1 MANLR
6 FPAYPLIT
14 VDPYFNIW
22 SSADT
27 LTDDVP
33 RHWTG
38 RRHSMTGMVCVD
50 GVWHRFMGKLMPD
63 NLHYY
68 REEDA
73 MDQLSVEVSPLIT
86 TYVFACDEIEL
97 TVKFFTPLLM
107 DDLKIMSRPI
117 SYVDYKISARDGK
130 DHKIEFYYDTS
141 AEIAVNDP
149 SQAVTYALYENGA
162 SCGRG
167 DKDILGRSG
176 DDLRIEWGY
185 LHLYSKDH
193 TSSVVTKEKEH
204 TRYRNFRNSVAEI
217 TDLAGEIPVCDGWRA
232 LALREEYDL
241 SADGCVENFL
251 CIGYDDLY
259 SIQYFGKNIKGYWT
273 KDGETFADVAKL
285 ALEQHDD
292 LLARCE
298 AFDAELMKKA
308 APHGE
313 KYCDILCAVYRQVI
327 SAHKLTWDGE
337 SFQFL
342 SKENFS
348 NGCIGTVDVT
358 YPSIPLFLLYRPELI
373 FGMLDPIF
381 IYANSEAWPYRY
393 APHDVGQY
401 PLANGQVYGMTQKYF
416 DRNPDPEAYQ
426 MPVEE
431 CGNML
436 LCVAA
441 ACHALKDT
449 SYAEKNADTLQQWVD
464 YLLEKGLDPEN
475 QLCTDDFAGHLAHN
489 VNLSAKAIMG
499 IAAWGMLK
507 GMMGKAEDEAKYIAI
522 ARDLAKQWKEKAWD
536 EENNCYRLAFDQPAT
551 WSIKYNL
558 VWDKLFGLDIFDK
571 DIFETEINS
580 YLGRINRYGL
590 PLDCRRDYTKSD
602 WQMWSTVLTDNKEY
616 EKAIIDAMW
625 TCLDEIRERVPF
637 SDWYNTSTP
646 HMVGFQNRTVQAGLF
661 INLLK
666 D

>member
-1 MANLR
+1 MKKLR
-6 FPAYPLIT
+6 PTAVPLVT

-22 SSADT
+22 SSADL

-50 GVWHRFMGKLMPD
+50 GVWYRFMGKLMPD

-73 MDQLSVEVSPLIT
+73 MEQTDLQITPLMT
-86 TYVFACDEIEL
+86 KYTFVCDPIRL
-97 TVKFFTPLLM
+97 DVRFFTPLLL
-107 DDLKIMSRPI
+107 DDLKIMSRPV
-117 SYVDYKISARDGK
+117 SYVDYCITSRDGK
-130 DHKIEFYYDTS
+130 DHSIEFYYDAS
-141 AEIAVNDP
+141 AEIAVDHP
-149 SQAVTYALYENGA
+149 SQSVSYRIYGNGA
-162 SCGRG
+162 CCGRG

-176 DDLRIEWGY
+176 DDLPIEWGY
-185 LHLYSKDH
+185 LHLFSNSH
-193 TSSVVTKEKEH
+193 TPSVVTKEKAH
-204 TRYRNFRNSVAEI
+204 TRYRSFANSV
-217 TDLAGEIPVCDGWRA
+217 TCVQDLDREIPVSDGWCA
-232 LALREEYDL
+232 LALRKSYDL
-241 SADGCVENFL
+241 SAEGSVRDFV

-273 KDGETFADVAKL
+273 KDGESFEQIQAL
-285 ALEQHDD
+285 ALSQYSE
-292 LLARCE
+292 LAARCE
-298 AFDAELMKKA
+298 AFDEDLIRRARA
-308 APHGE
+308 HSDA
-313 KYCDILCAVYRQVI
+313 YCDILCNVYRQVI
-327 SAHKLTWDGE
+327 SAHKLTWDGT

-373 FGMLDPIF
+373 FGMLDPVF
-381 IYANSEAWPYRY
+381 RYANSEAWPYRY

-401 PLANGQVYGMTQKYF
+401 PLANGQVYGMTKHYF

-426 MPVEE
+426 MPIEE

-441 ACHALKDT
+441 ACRALNDA
-449 SYAEKNADTLQQWVD
+449 SYAVKHEAILRQWVG
-464 YLLEKGLDPEN
+464 YMLEKGLDPEN

-489 VNLSAKAIMG
+489 ANLSVKAIMG
-499 IAAWGMLK
+499 IASWGMLC
-507 GMMGKAEDEAKYIAI
+507 GMMGNKDEEERHYAI
-522 ARDLAKQWKEKAWD
+522 ARNLAAEWKKKAFD
-536 EENNCYRLAFDQPAT
+536 GDCYRLAFDQPGT

-558 VWDKLFGLDIFDK
+558 VWDKLFGLNIFDG
-571 DIFETEINS
+571 DIFETEIKS
-580 YLGRINRYGL
+580 YKNRINRYGL
-590 PLDCRRDYTKSD
+590 PLDSREDYTKSD
-602 WQMWSTVLTDNKEY
+602 WQMWSTVLTDDREY
-616 EKAIIDAMW
+616 EQKIVDAMW
-625 TCLDEIRERVPF
+625 TCMNEMRERVPF
-637 SDWYNTSTP
+637 SDWYYTSKP
-646 HMVGFQNRTVQAGLF
+646 HMRGFQNRTVQGGLF

>member
-1 MANLR
+1 MAKLR
-6 FPAYPLIT
+6 FPAYPLVT
-14 VDPYFNIW
+14 VDTYFNIW
-22 SSADT
+22 SSADC

-73 MDQLSVEVSPLIT
+73 MTQVDVSVSPLIT
-86 TYVFACDEIEL
+86 TYQFECDEIRL

-107 DDLKIMSRPI
+107 DDLKIMSRPV
-117 SYVDYKISARDGK
+117 SYVDYEIVSADGK
-130 DHKIEFYYDTS
+130 DHKIEFYYDAS
-141 AEIAVNDP
+141 AELAVDHP
-149 SQAVTYALYENGA
+149 SQAVEYRLYDGGA
-162 SCGRG
+162 CCGRG
-167 DKDILGRSG
+167 ERDILGRSG

-185 LHLYSKDH
+185 LHLYSVDH
-193 TSSVVTKEKEH
+193 VSSVVTKEKEH

-217 TDLAGEIPVCDGWRA
+217 KDLNGEVPVCDGWRA
-232 LALREEYDL
+232 LALRKTYDL
-241 SADGCVENFL
+241 AADGCVRNFI
-251 CIGYDDLY
+251 CIGYDDIC
-259 SIQYFGKNIKGYWT
+259 SIQYFGKNIRGYWT
-273 KDGETFADVAKL
+273 KDGATFDDVAKL
-285 ALEQHDD
+285 AIEEHDD

-298 AFDAELMKKA
+298 AFDADLKQKA
-308 APHGE
+308 SAHGE
-313 KYCDILCAVYRQVI
+313 KYWDILCAVYRQVI

-373 FGMLDPIF
+373 FGMLDPVF
-381 IYANSEAWPYRY
+381 KYAASEAWPYRY

-416 DRNPDPEAYQ
+416 DWNPDPEAFQ

-436 LCVAA
+436 VCVAA
-441 ACHALKDT
+441 VCRALNDA
-449 SYAEKNADTLQQWVD
+449 SYAEKHSAILQQWVD
-464 YLLEKGLDPEN
+464 YLMEKGLDPEN

-489 VNLSAKAIMG
+489 ANLSVKAIMG
-499 IAAWGMLK
+499 IASWGMLK
-507 GMMGKAEDEAKYIAI
+507 GMMGKKDEEEKYIAV
-522 ARDLAKQWKEKAWD
+522 ARDLAKQWKEKSFDA
-536 EENNCYRLAFDQPAT
+536 ENGCYRLAFDQAGT

-558 VWDKLFGLDIFDK
+558 VWDKLFGLGIFDN
-571 DIFETEINS
+571 DVFETEVNS
-580 YLGRINRYGL
+580 YLNRINRYGL
-590 PLDCRRDYTKSD
+590 PLDSRRDYTKSD
-602 WQMWSTVLTDNKEY
+602 WQMWSTVLTENKDY
-616 EKAIIDAMW
+616 EKAIVDAMW

-646 HMVGFQNRTVQAGLF
+646 HMVGFQNRTVQGGLF

>member
-1 MANLR
+1 MAKLR
-6 FPAYPLIT
+6 YPAIPLVT

-22 SSADT
+22 SSSDV

-73 MDQLSVEVSPLIT
+73 MEQIDVEVTPLLT
-86 TYVFACDEIEL
+86 KYVFECDEIVL
-97 TVKFFTPLLM
+97 KVCFFTPLLM
-107 DDLKIMSRPI
+107 DDLKIMSRPV
-117 SYVDYKISARDGK
+117 SYVDYEITSKDGK
-130 DHKIEFYYDTS
+130 NHKIEFYYDAS
-141 AEIAVNDP
+141 AEIAVEEP
-149 SQAVTYALYENGA
+149 SQAVRYTVYDNGA
-162 SCGRG
+162 CCGRG

-185 LHLYSKDH
+185 LHLFAKDH
-193 TSSVVTKEKEH
+193 KPSVVTKEKEH
-204 TRYRNFRNSVAEI
+204 TRYRSFRNSVAEVE
-217 TDLAGEIPVCDGWRA
+217 DLDREIPVNEGWLA
-232 LALREEYDL
+232 LALRKEYDL
-241 SADGCVENFL
+241 SADGNVKDFICVA
-251 CIGYDDLY
+251 YDDLY

-273 KDGETFADVAKL
+273 KDGETFEDICKL
-285 ALEQHDD
+285 ALEQHDE
-292 LLARCE
+292 LLARCV
-298 AFDAELMKKA
+298 AFDAGLMAKA
-308 APHGE
+308 SAHGE
-313 KYCDILCAVYRQVI
+313 KYCDILAAVYRQVI

-381 IYANSEAWPYRY
+381 IYANSDAWVYKY

-401 PLANGQVYGMTQKYF
+401 PLANGQVYGMTKKYL
-416 DRNPDPEAYQ
+416 DKNPDPEYMQ
-426 MPVEE
+426 MPIEE

-441 ACHALKDT
+441 VCKALNDT
-449 SYAEKNADTLQQWVD
+449 SYVDKHYETLSTWVE

-489 VNLSAKAIMG
+489 VNLSVKAIIG
-499 IAAWGMLK
+499 IAAWGMLL
-507 GMMGKAEDEAKYIAI
+507 GMMGKKDEEAKYVAV
-522 ARDLAKQWKEKAWD
+522 ARDLAKQWKEKAYD
-536 EENNCYRLAFDQPAT
+536 PATGCYRLAFDQPET

-571 DIFETEINS
+571 DIFETEVAS
-580 YLGRINRYGL
+580 YMNRINRYGL
-590 PLDCRRDYTKSD
+590 PLDSRRDYSKSD

-616 EKAIIDAMW
+616 EQAIIDAMW
-625 TCLDEIRERVPF
+625 TCMSEIRERVPF

-646 HMVGFQNRTVQAGLF
+646 HMVGFQNRTVQGGLF

>member
-1 MANLR
+1 MASLR
-6 FPAYPLIT
+6 TPAVPLVT

-22 SSADT
+22 SSADV

-38 RRHSMTGMVCVD
+38 RRHSMTGMVKVD

-68 REEDA
+68 REEDP
-73 MDQLSVEVSPLIT
+73 MTQVSCEISPLIT
-86 TYVFACDEIEL
+86 TYCFECEEIAL
-97 TVKFFTPLLM
+97 KVRFFTPLLM
-107 DDLKIMSRPI
+107 DDLKIMSRPV
-117 SYVDYKISARDGK
+117 SYVDYEITAKDGK
-130 DHKIEFYYDTS
+130 DHKIEFYYDAS
-141 AEIAVNDP
+141 AEIAVDHP
-149 SQAVTYALYENGA
+149 SQAVRYSVYENGA

-167 DKDILGRSG
+167 DQDVLGRSG

-185 LHLYSKDH
+185 LHLFSKDH
-193 TSSVVTKEKEH
+193 ASSVVTKEKEH

-217 TDLAGEIPVCDGWRA
+217 TNLDREITVSDGWLA
-232 LALREEYDL
+232 LALRKEYDL
-241 SADGCVENFL
+241 AADGCVKNFI

-259 SIQYFGKNIKGYWT
+259 SIQYFGKNIKCYWT
-273 KDGETFADVAKL
+273 KDGETFTDIQKL
-285 ALEQHDD
+285 ALEQYEE
-292 LLARCE
+292 LLARCQ
-298 AFDAELMKKA
+298 AFDKDLLTKA
-308 APHGE
+308 SAHGE
-313 KYCDILCAVYRQVI
+313 KYCDILSTVYRQVI
-327 SAHKLTWDGE
+327 SAHKLSWNGE

-381 IYANSEAWPYRY
+381 VYANSDAWPYRY

-401 PLANGQVYGMTQKYF
+401 PLANGQVYGMTKKYF
-416 DRNPDPEAYQ
+416 DRNPDAEAYQ

-441 ACHALKDT
+441 ACKALNDP
-449 SYAEKNADTLQQWVD
+449 SYAKKHEVMLQQWVD
-464 YLLEKGLDPEN
+464 YLMEKGLDPEN

-489 VNLSAKAIMG
+489 ANLSVKAIMG

-507 GMMGKAEDEAKYIAI
+507 GMMGDKNAEANYISV
-522 ARDLAKQWKEKAWD
+522 ARDLAKQWKEKSYDSA
-536 EENNCYRLAFDQPAT
+536 NGCYRLAFDQPET

-571 DIFETEINS
+571 DIFETEVNG
-580 YLGRINRYGL
+580 YLKRINRYGL
-590 PLDCRRDYTKSD
+590 PLDCRKDYSKSD

-616 EKAIIDAMW
+616 EQAIINAMW
-625 TCLDEIRERVPF
+625 TCMDEIRERVPF

-646 HMVGFQNRTVQAGLF
+646 HMVGFQNRTVQGGLF

-666 D
+666 Y